1 MMFDKYC
8 VDKIKAKEKC
18 VTRRLIKSGRR
29 PAIPGTIHRLKIDRT
44 KDVYGYILI
53 NSCSETQIRD
63 IDDKEA
69 QREGFANRKDYIDY
83 FMEKNDIDIL
93 SDYDWVWR
101 VRFTYL
107 GENLDGIA

>member
-8 VDKIKAKEKC
+8 VDKIRNGEKC

-44 KDVYGYILI
+44 KDVYGFILI
-53 NSCSETQIRD
+53 NSCSESLIGD

-69 QREGFANRKDYIDY
+69 QREGFASRKEYIDY
-83 FMEKNDIDIL
+83 FMDKNDIDIL
-93 SDYDWVWR
+93 SDYDLVWR

-107 GENLDGIA
+107 GEDIYEK